1 MSETKE
7 IVRIARTGIDGT
19 KPVEEAV
26 TGLKGVGEMYG
37 SAVAHELGYKGK
49 TIGDLSDEE
58 IDDIEEELKNPSLP
72 EWLLNRRDDR
82 ETGEP
87 HHLIESDLELKEEFD
102 IRRLKEINS
111 YKGWRHKIGLPVR
124 GQKTKSSFRT
134 GSKIGVDTASI
145 KAEASASGDGDEE

>member
-7 IVRIARTGIDGT
+7 VVRIARQGIDGT

-26 TGLKGVGEMYG
+26 TGLKGVGLMYG
-37 SAVAHELGYKGK
+37 HAIADELDYKGEK
-49 TIGDLSDEE
+49 IGDLSEDE
-58 IDDIEEELKNPSLP
+58 IDTIEEELKNPELP

-82 ETGEP
+82 ETGENE
-87 HHLIESDLELKEEFD
+87 HLIESDLELKEEFD
-102 IRRLKEINS
+102 IRRYKEIGS
-111 YKGWRHKIGLPVR
+111 YRGWRHKIGLPVR

-145 KAEASASGDGDEE
+145 KEEAAADGGDDE